1 MIGEEVGGENLGE
14 PMETGAGCEGRAERR
29 GKAERMICYRVGAK
43 IWGLDLEER
52 PKW

>member
-1 MIGEEVGGENLGE
+1 MEEKILVSQWK
-14 PMETGAGCEGRAERR
+14 PGAGCEGRAERR
-29 GKAERMICYRVGAK
+29 GKAERMVCYRVGAE